1 MFAPSNK
8 SSVVVACSL
17 VLDKCIYTDRDSADT
32 NKSNKIWA
40 QLMVLIA
47 RRVKKEIGALQLPTI
62 LTVTGFKMVNNP
74 TSVIQ

>member
-8 SSVVVACSL
+8 SSVVVACSF
-17 VLDKCIYTDRDSADT
+17 VLDKFIYTDRDSADI
-32 NKSNKIWA
+32 NKSNKIWV

-47 RRVKKEIGALQLPTI
+47 RRVKKEIEALQLPTI
-62 LTVTGFKMVNNP
+62 LTVTGFNMFNNP